1 MKCNFVGKR
10 RVDYVSK
17 KTGRQ
22 VLGWNLYVT
31 HDEGQTDGV
40 MAESLYVPDAF
51 RVSAQVGDLVEVT
64 FNRYGGV
71 ESFAAIM

>member
-1 MKCNFVGKR
+1 MKCEFVGKR

-31 HDEGQTDGV
+31 HEDGQTEGV
-40 MAESLYVPDAF
+40 MAESLYVPDSF
-51 RVSAQVGDLVEVT
+51 RVLAQVGDTVDVT

-71 ESFAAIM
+71 ETFTVQS